1 MKLKLKM
8 YAQILTSI
16 KKCLISVIIRLNEEI
31 MIIQLNQE
39 RFFLK
44 YMKSEKRKKLKED
57 PIRK

>member
-8 YAQILTSI
+8 YAQILASI

-44 YMKSEKRKKLKED
+44 YMKFEKRKKLKED

>member
-8 YAQILTSI
+8 YAQILASI

-39 RFFLK
+39 RFFLQ
-44 YMKSEKRKKLKED
+44 YMKFEKRKKLKED